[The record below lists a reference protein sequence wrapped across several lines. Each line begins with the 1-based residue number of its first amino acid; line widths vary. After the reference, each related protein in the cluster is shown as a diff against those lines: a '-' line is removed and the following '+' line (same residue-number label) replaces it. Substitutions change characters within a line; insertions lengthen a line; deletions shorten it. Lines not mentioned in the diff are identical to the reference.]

1 MRILNKS
8 CTALVEK
15 RIKGAFVPD
24 SELTKI
30 ETTIRSHSIKLLVR
44 KMRYLFEFV
53 RRKQLQITQFKTLR
67 EATSQIKEV
76 IRRATD
82 DIELAESCE
91 EKSKDQKELVQI
103 LTGVRTFSEKC
114 LTFVLKEVQKMCFSG
129 FSQDAE

>member
-30 ETTIRSHSIKLLVR
+30 ETTLRSHSIKLLVR

-67 EATSQIKEV
+67 EAASQIKEV

>member
-30 ETTIRSHSIKLLVR
+30 ETTLRSHSIKLLVR